1 MALLERVSTLLRAN
15 LNDLLDKAEDPE
27 KLSKQ
32 ILLDMENQLLQVKT
46 QVAIAIADQHRL
58 HKLQKEHED
67 QQADWRRKAELAVT
81 KGQDDLA
88 RAALER
94 SLSHQRLAEGFASQH
109 QDQGTEAETLRS
121 AYARLQGKL
130 TETRARVELL
140 VAQHRRNRAVARTGV
155 TQTMLANGE
164 SGQKLA
170 RLDARVT
177 AEESSAHTN
186 RTLLAISSADTLED
200 RFHSLEQEDQ
210 IEALLLELK
219 ESKQRRE
226 PRTELQTEPQ
236 TGPQLERQ
244 TQGRLT
250 ESTR

>member
-58 HKLQKEHED
+58 QKLQKEHED
-67 QQADWRRKAELAVT
+67 QQQDWRRKAELALKKGEPG

-94 SLSHQRLAEGFASQH
+94 SLSHQRLAEGFASQQ

-121 AYARLQGKL
+121 AYAKLQQKL
-130 TETRARVELL
+130 TETKARVELL
-140 VAQHRRNRAVARTGV
+140 IAQHRRNRSAAKADA
-155 TQTMLANGE
+155 TQNVLANGQ
-164 SGQKLA
+164 SSQKLA
-170 RLDARVT
+170 RLNARVT
-177 AEESSAHTN
+177 AEESAASTN
-186 RTLLAISSADTLED
+186 RTMLAIAASDTLED

-210 IEALLLELK
+210 IEALLFELK
-219 ESKQRRE
+219 ENKQ
-226 PRTELQTEPQ
+226 LQRSNQ
-236 TGPQLERQ
+236 QSQ
-244 TQGRLT
+244 IHQRLT
-250 ESTR
+250 ESAS